1 MDSDIQFQ
9 DRLTAELAESNPPS
23 LGSIVADAQARGLRL
38 RRQRRFISAAAG
50 LAVSAAGA
58 VLVTTV
64 GGGAVAAMLGQHRG
78 TVHPAAPPATALVSA
93 PASQKYTTGKAVVA
107 LLLDLV
113 RPAGQT
119 SEVWATPLNNTDAAT
134 LGFGTATGGFLYDD
148 GAGAASVV
156 GGVTDHADT
165 QLAKDF
171 QCPPN
176 AAGFTC
182 TRTTVGD
189 LQIRVFTMGPYG
201 GGCSDLKCSI
211 KDVRVE
217 VKRPDGVY
225 VTIESFNGPS
235 GHGRA
240 ATRADTVLSV
250 AQMTTMASDP
260 RWGLTMDTT
269 FVDAAEKNIHIGE

>member
-1 MDSDIQFQ
+1 MDSDLQFQ

-23 LGSIVADAQARGLRL
+23 LGSIVADAQARGVRL
-38 RRQRRFISAAAG
+38 RRQRHLVGAAAG
-50 LAVSAAGA
+50 LAVSVAGA
-58 VLVTTV
+58 VLVTAV
-64 GGGAVAAMLGQHRG
+64 GGGGVAAMLGQQRAEI
-78 TVHPAAPPATALVSA
+78 HPAAPPATALVSVPVA
-93 PASQKYTTGKAVVA
+93 QKYTSGKAVVA

-113 RPAGQT
+113 HPAGQT
-119 SEVWATPLNNTDAAT
+119 SEVWATPLNKTDAAI
-134 LGFGTATGGFLYDD
+134 LGLGTATGGFLYDD

-156 GGVTDHADT
+156 AGVTDHADT

-201 GGCSDLKCSI
+201 AGCGELKCSI

-235 GHGRA
+235 GQGRA
-240 ATRADTVLSV
+240 ATRTDTVLSV

-260 RWGLTMDTT
+260 RWGLTMDAT
-269 FVDAAEKNIHIGE
+269 FVDAAEANIHIGE